1 MYLMLKKISTF
12 LKGRTSV
19 KVKNRFIQNERNT
32 FIKIFI
38 LYTNIFE
45 NNKDLYLDTNII
57 FRLFFNEKK
66 NKNKKIDLI
75 ILMN

>member
-75 ILMN
+75 FLIN